1 MPTTLTG
8 LADTGLAR
16 GDSPVSVAAI
26 RLADMVDNMIRPGPG
41 RPARAASY
49 RLPRMA
55 AFWLLVAALALM
67 LFASSAPS
75 PLYPVY
81 QQQWHYSSLVSTG
94 VYAINVLA
102 LLATLLV
109 AGSLSDHIGRRPVL
123 FAAAVTALAGTLIF
137 AEAQSVAWLFVARG
151 VQGIAAGLSTGA
163 ISAALIDLQPP
174 GSRLGVLMSSVAA
187 GAGSAAGAMACGLL
201 VTYAPAPTHLVF
213 WLLAAAYLV
222 LIAGVTMMPETAAPD
237 GRALDSLIPK
247 VSVPQSVRSV
257 FRTLLPSIV
266 ATWALGGL
274 YLSLGGALM
283 RAQFHL
289 NSPLAGGLV
298 IVALQGASLTAAV
311 FTRNWTIERALG
323 RGPAFLVTG
332 VVIALTGVATHEVWL
347 FLVGSSIA
355 GLGTGPT
362 FTGILRM
369 LTGLTEADRRAEVIT
384 ATYVAA
390 YLAFSLPAVLAGL
403 CLSRFD
409 LSATAFG
416 YGVIVL
422 VLELIAVLSSARHRG
437 ALSTLT
443 GAPPCPAPC
452 PGTVAANPRVVA
464 AHA

>member
-1 MPTTLTG
+1 MPTTFART
-8 LADTGLAR
+8 ADTALVR
-16 GDSPVSVAAI
+16 GDSPVSAGAPT
-26 RLADMVDNMIRPGPG
+26 LARMVNNSLRSAPG
-41 RPARAASY
+41 RAGRHA
-49 RLPRMA
+49 RLPRLA
-55 AFWLLVAALALM
+55 AFWLLVTALALM

-75 PLYPVY
+75 PLYPIY
-81 QQQWHYSSLVSTG
+81 QQQWHYSALVSTG
-94 VYAINVLA
+94 VYATNVLA
-102 LLATLLV
+102 LLATLLT

-123 FAAAVTALAGTLIF
+123 FTAAVTALAGTLIF
-137 AEAQSVAWLFVARG
+137 AEARSVTWLFAARG
-151 VQGIAAGLSTGA
+151 IQGIAAGLSTGA

-174 GSRLGVLMSSVAA
+174 GSRLGVLMSSIAA
-187 GAGSAAGAMACGLL
+187 GAGSAAGAMSCGLL
-201 VTYAPAPTHLVF
+201 VAFAPAPTHLVF
-213 WLLAAAYLV
+213 WLLAAAYAA
-222 LIAGVTMMPETAAPD
+222 LIVGVTMMPETVTPD

-257 FRTLLPSIV
+257 FRTLLPSVV

-289 NSPLAGGLV
+289 ASPLAGGLV
-298 IVALQGASLTAAV
+298 ILALQGASLTAAV
-311 FTRNWTIERALG
+311 LTREWTIDRLL
-323 RGPAFLVTG
+323 RSGPAFLVSG
-332 VVIALTGVATHEVWL
+332 VAIALTGVATREVAL

-355 GLGTGPT
+355 GIGCGPT

-409 LSATAFG
+409 LSTTAFG

-422 VLELIAVLSSARHRG
+422 VLELGAVLSSHRHHG
-437 ALSTLT
+437 ALDTLSA
-443 GAPPCPAPC
+443 APPCPAPC
-452 PGTVAANPRVVA
+452 PGTVAANPHVVA